1 MTHRLFRTTT
11 ASLFTCCL
19 GLGALACTGGSDSAA
34 GPTTTEAPTT
44 DGTADESVSPS
55 ETATG
60 TDDPAA
66 PAATPFGPSCGSLPS
81 GGQLPDQ
88 PVSAALASVPQLS
101 QLATAVDTAGLDQQL
116 DDLPAGTLFAPSN
129 DAFGALSVTELAG
142 LLADPARLSSVLQY
156 HVVPQTLAPEV
167 AGTYPTL
174 QGGEL
179 TVDGSGQ
186 DYTVNGSASVVCGGI
201 PADDSTIYVVD
212 TLLTPP
218 G

>member
-1 MTHRLFRTTT
+1 MPHRLTHT
-11 ASLFTCCL
+11 AAAGLLVGCL
-19 GLGALACTGGSDSAA
+19 GLGAAACTGG
-34 GPTTTEAPTT
+34 
-44 DGTADESVSPS
+44 
-55 ETATG
+55 
-60 TDDPAA
+60 DDPAA
-66 PAATPFGPSCGSLPS
+66 EPTTAEAPAGEPTEGGASPDAVETETGDGAAVAAPFGPGCGSLPS

-101 QLATAVDTAGLDQQL
+101 QLAAAVDTAGLDQQL

-129 DAFGALSVTELAG
+129 DAFGALSVSELAG

-179 TVDGSGQ
+179 TIDGSGQ

-201 PADDSTIYVVD
+201 PADDSTVYVVD